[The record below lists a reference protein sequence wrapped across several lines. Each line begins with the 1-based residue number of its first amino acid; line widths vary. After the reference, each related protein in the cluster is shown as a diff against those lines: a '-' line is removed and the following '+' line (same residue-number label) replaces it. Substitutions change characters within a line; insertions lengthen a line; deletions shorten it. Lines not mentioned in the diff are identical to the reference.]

1 MSSPEMLNRSA
12 DAVVELG
19 EKEKNQRRK
28 RMIELGQVLDSQGE
42 FFSFPGINSDG
53 YAKIKATEEE
63 YPDFS
68 TPIDDLIERFK
79 QEGMKVVLGAHPESG
94 NVYVLPALSDD
105 IEHDSVP
112 FKHLQI
118 NSGMDKR
125 IEELII
131 LNKKENEYYNRKAR
145 AN

>member
-28 RMIELGQVLDSQGE
+28 RMIELGRELDSQGE
-42 FFSFPGINSDG
+42 FFSFPGISPDG

-63 YPDFS
+63 YPDFT
-68 TPIDDLIERFK
+68 TPVDDLIERFK
-79 QEGMKVVLGAHPESG
+79 REGMRIVLGAHPEGG
-94 NVYVLPALSDD
+94 NVHVLPALSDD

-112 FKHLQI
+112 FRHLQI
-118 NSGMDKR
+118 NSDMDNR
-125 IEELII
+125 VEELIM
-131 LNKKENEYYNRKAR
+131 LNKKENEYYNKKA
-145 AN
+145 